1 MSGSNVA
8 CLIPD
13 RDSDSSDDEFLDALD
28 AIENEPELEYA
39 ENVNSDNNSV
49 ERHSIASSRSQTEV
63 EVDGGS
69 VTSPKSVTSSRS
81 ATSSHSAQSSSA
93 PSTPSSRHGAP
104 AQALPSG
111 TELSTNREMPSK
123 FDLNLE
129 LESDSLVST
138 PSHMLTPFRTPDMTP
153 LKDGSR
159 NDSFASARTT
169 TMTPESDKGEDSSVN
184 EVSEPTIAAPS
195 PPPRPPQPS
204 RPPQPPTPSRPPQ
217 PSQPSKP
224 PQPSPKSKTPEISE
238 EELLAM
244 MTIKCLDTGQTVT
257 MDKMEE
263 ILKDADPLSKHLT
276 EVYGYAAEHES
287 DSDNSSYIQGSRSTI
302 ATLDDEHGTNNPTD
316 TPKSKTRMK
325 NFAKKGMRGM
335 KGMGKGVKNL
345 SKSMRVHKK
354 ENESAAEWEVQSG
367 DISVYPNS
375 SYKNYKLEN
384 AKFNVIELQSIN
396 KAHVKAIW
404 VMKMSPG
411 GKVLASA
418 GDDKNINIWVLKSVW
433 DNFVEKYYLKNKHD
447 TPPTR
452 NSDDDGGYFE
462 SVPFRVFRGSEGPI
476 IDLNWSKKMYF
487 LLSAGT
493 DRNVRLW
500 HIARQIQ
507 IACFPHPDV
516 VPTVVFHPLSDVL
529 FLSGCLDGR
538 VKLWN
543 IHARKVQSH
552 YKLEPR
558 NNSDAL
564 ITAVNFVTYGNRKVR
579 AFVGTYDGR
588 ITVLDITAS
597 NTLDYHTALDIR
609 GNRSKN
615 ARKITSIEQ
624 RPNSTN
630 ILVTSND
637 SRIRL
642 YDVDNWQLTCKY
654 KGFLNVSSQIKASF
668 SHDGKIIISGDEK
681 NFCYFWETETHYKI
695 FSHASS
701 KGPLKRQLRRD
712 KNDCYH
718 RFRSHESR
726 VTCATFAPE
735 ALTDNEGFVKEIFVT
750 SDAKGNIKC
759 FLNIRNP

>member
-1 MSGSNVA
+1 MSSGNVA
-8 CLIPD
+8 GLIPD

-28 AIENEPELEYA
+28 KIENEPELEF
-39 ENVNSDNNSV
+39 EDNVTTDSNSV

-81 ATSSHSAQSSSA
+81 ATSSHSAHSSTVS
-93 PSTPSSRHGAP
+93 STPSSRHGTP
-104 AQALPSG
+104 GQALPPG

-129 LESDSLVST
+129 VETDSAPCST
-138 PSHMLTPFRTPDMTP
+138 PHVSTPFRTPDMTP
-153 LKDGSR
+153 FKDSPR

-169 TMTPESDKGEDSSVN
+169 TMTPESEPGDDSSTT
-184 EVSEPTIAAPS
+184 EVSEPTIAAPA
-195 PPPRPPQPS
+195 PPPRPPQP
-204 RPPQPPTPSRPPQ
+204 QQ
-217 PSQPSKP
+217 
-224 PQPSPKSKTPEISE
+224 PQPSPPSRPQPKSPEYNE
-238 EELLAM
+238 EEVLAM
-244 MTIKCLDTGQTVT
+244 MTIKCLDTGQTTT

-276 EVYGYAAEHES
+276 EVYGYSANHES
-287 DSDNSSYIQGSRSTI
+287 DSDNSSYLQGSRSTI
-302 ATLDDEHGTNNPTD
+302 ATLDDDHSSHAPTE

-325 NFAKKGMRGM
+325 NFAKKGM
-335 KGMGKGVKNL
+335 KGVKGVGKGVKNL

-367 DISVYPNS
+367 DISVYPNP

-452 NSDDDGGYFE
+452 NKDDDGYFE

-597 NTLDYHTALDIR
+597 NTLDYHTSLDIR
-609 GNRSKN
+609 GNRSKS

-735 ALTDNEGFVKEIFVT
+735 ALSDNEGFVKEIFVT

>member
-1 MSGSNVA
+1 
-8 CLIPD
+8 
-13 RDSDSSDDEFLDALD
+13 
-28 AIENEPELEYA
+28 
-39 ENVNSDNNSV
+39 
-49 ERHSIASSRSQTEV
+49 
-63 EVDGGS
+63 
-69 VTSPKSVTSSRS
+69 
-81 ATSSHSAQSSSA
+81 
-93 PSTPSSRHGAP
+93 
-104 AQALPSG
+104 
-111 TELSTNREMPSK
+111 MPSK
-123 FDLNLE
+123 FDLTLDVE
-129 LESDSLVST
+129 KTDSLVST
-138 PSHMLTPFRTPDMTP
+138 PSHTATPFRTPDMTP
-153 LKDGSR
+153 LKDNSR

-169 TMTPESDKGEDSSVN
+169 SMTPDSDRGDDSSVT
-184 EVSEPTIAAPS
+184 EVSEPTVAAA
-195 PPPRPPQPS
+195 PPPRPPQPRPSPPS
-204 RPPQPPTPSRPPQ
+204 RPQPPPA
-217 PSQPSKP
+217 
-224 PQPSPKSKTPEISE
+224 PEFNE
-238 EELLAM
+238 EEVLAM
-244 MTIKCLDTGQTVT
+244 MTIKCLDTGQTTT
-257 MDKMEE
+257 MDKMED

-276 EVYGYAAEHES
+276 EMYGYAANHDS

-302 ATLDDEHGTNNPTD
+302 ATIEDEHGNTAT
-316 TPKSKTRMK
+316 TETSKSKTRMK
-325 NFAKKGMRGM
+325 NFAKKGMKGM
-335 KGMGKGVKNL
+335 KGVGKGVKNF

-367 DISVYPNS
+367 DISVYPNP
-375 SYKNYKLEN
+375 SYKNYKVEN

-452 NSDDDGGYFE
+452 NEKDDGGYFE

-564 ITAVNFVTYGNRKVR
+564 ITAVNFVTYGNKKVR

-609 GNRSKN
+609 GNRSKS

-668 SHDGKIIISGDEK
+668 SHDGNLIISGDEK

>member
-1 MSGSNVA
+1 
-8 CLIPD
+8 
-13 RDSDSSDDEFLDALD
+13 
-28 AIENEPELEYA
+28 
-39 ENVNSDNNSV
+39 
-49 ERHSIASSRSQTEV
+49 
-63 EVDGGS
+63 
-69 VTSPKSVTSSRS
+69 
-81 ATSSHSAQSSSA
+81 
-93 PSTPSSRHGAP
+93 
-104 AQALPSG
+104 
-111 TELSTNREMPSK
+111 MPSK
-123 FDLNLE
+123 FDLTLDVE
-129 LESDSLVST
+129 KTDSLVST
-138 PSHMLTPFRTPDMTP
+138 PSHTATPFRTPDMTP
-153 LKDGSR
+153 LKDNSR

-169 TMTPESDKGEDSSVN
+169 SMTPDSDRGDDSSVT
-184 EVSEPTIAAPS
+184 EVSEPTVAAA
-195 PPPRPPQPS
+195 PPPRPPQPRPSPPS
-204 RPPQPPTPSRPPQ
+204 RPQPPPA
-217 PSQPSKP
+217 
-224 PQPSPKSKTPEISE
+224 PEFNE
-238 EELLAM
+238 EEVLAM
-244 MTIKCLDTGQTVT
+244 MTIKCLDTGQTTT
-257 MDKMEE
+257 MDKMED

-276 EVYGYAAEHES
+276 EMYGYAANHDS

-302 ATLDDEHGTNNPTD
+302 ATIEDEHGNTAT
-316 TPKSKTRMK
+316 TETSKSKTRMK
-325 NFAKKGMRGM
+325 NFAKKGMKGM
-335 KGMGKGVKNL
+335 KGVGKGVKNF

-367 DISVYPNS
+367 DISVYPNP
-375 SYKNYKLEN
+375 SYKNYKVEN

-452 NSDDDGGYFE
+452 NEKDDGGYFE

-564 ITAVNFVTYGNRKVR
+564 ITAVNFVTYGNKKVR

-597 NTLDYHTALDIR
+597 NTLDYHTALDISFR
-609 GNRSKN
+609 FFVGSGFFFIRCCFIGCCCSLGVEVRFRKSKRSSRSGTRLSLSGKN
-615 ARKITSIEQ
+615 TVLYRVVDAGLSYRVVGPVFEPLPGVEDDEVKLLDQLELGEEGELE
-624 RPNSTN
+624 
-630 ILVTSND
+630 LVSEAE
-637 SRIRL
+637 L
-642 YDVDNWQLTCKY
+642 LLEEEGQLETDDFELELERVELE
-654 KGFLNVSSQIKASF
+654 GVELE
-668 SHDGKIIISGDEK
+668 GDELEGVEVEGDELEGVEVEGDELEGVELEGVELEGVELEGVELEGDELEAVELEGVELEGVELEGVELERVELEGVELVGEVDM
-681 NFCYFWETETHYKI
+681 NLN
-695 FSHASS
+695 
-701 KGPLKRQLRRD
+701 GRRLR
-712 KNDCYH
+712 
-718 RFRSHESR
+718 
-726 VTCATFAPE
+726 
-735 ALTDNEGFVKEIFVT
+735 T
-750 SDAKGNIKC
+750 SG
-759 FLNIRNP
+759 L